1 MRRTSLALV
10 ALVVGACAPAE
21 PDAAED
27 AATTEGSSAP
37 ATASDPSTSPADDD
51 DDDDTGAPSE
61 DTSGD
66 SSTGEPLPPIVP
78 GLFAEYYAGYD
89 ARVLARVESQ
99 VDVDWVEAAPD
110 PTLPAD
116 RFSVRWSGWITAS
129 EGGAHTIVTET
140 DDGVR
145 LWIDDALVV
154 DDWTPH
160 FVTRNE
166 GAIELVAGQPT
177 PIVLELFEVDLASS
191 ARLSWSTATM
201 PEAPIPADVFTTYAE
216 IDDAGAPHPPYRN
229 PSLKHDGGW
238 VGAEAFRCA
247 DPGVIHVPDADMPGY
262 YAACTAGKF
271 PIRYSPD
278 LVFWQETDAS
288 ILPSGKATWSEDG
301 TRNWAPE
308 IHRVGDTFVA
318 YFTSKNAGGG
328 LAVGAAVADDVLG
341 PYVDTGAP
349 LVTDPQSVIDATY
362 TESDGVGYLLYKIDG
377 NAHGNPTPIFIREL
391 EPDGLSFVEGTG
403 AVQVIVNDLGWEG
416 GVVEAPWVAFH
427 DGMYYVFY
435 SGNVYDERYRTGVAR
450 APSIMGP
457 WEKKGDPILG
467 NDARWVGPGHGSVV
481 KAGDVDVFVY
491 HAWTNAGGVNDEDAG
506 RQMLV
511 DRIDWVDGWPTIHDG
526 TPSDTWQPWPGSP
539 AR

>member
-1 MRRTSLALV
+1 MRRTPFALAVIL
-10 ALVVGACAPAE
+10 ASACAPDD
-21 PDAAED
+21 PDASPD
-27 AATTEGSSAP
+27 ASTSAGESSSAE
-37 ATASDPSTSPADDD
+37 SDPDTTPADDD
-51 DDDDTGAPSE
+51 DDGTTTAPADGST
-61 DTSGD
+61 DGT
-66 SSTGEPLPPIVP
+66 TGEPLPPIVP

-89 ARVLARVESQ
+89 ARVLARVETA
-99 VDVDWVEAAPD
+99 VDVDWAEAAPD
-110 PTLPAD
+110 PALPAD
-116 RFSVRWSGWITAS
+116 RFSVRWSGWITPTES
-129 EGGAHTIVTET
+129 GAHTIVTET

-145 LWIDDALVV
+145 LWIDDQLVV

-166 GAIELVAGQPT
+166 GAIELVANTPV

-191 ARLSWSTATM
+191 ARLSWATATAA
-201 PEAPIPADVFTTYAE
+201 EAPIPPEAFTTYAE
-216 IDDAGAPHPPYRN
+216 IDDAGAPKPPYRN

-262 YAACTAGKF
+262 YAACTAGTF

-278 LVFWQETDAS
+278 LVFWQETDAT
-288 ILPSGKATWSEDG
+288 ILPSGKASWSEDG

-308 IHRVGDTFVA
+308 IHRVGTTFVA
-318 YFTSKNAGGG
+318 YFTSKNTGGT

-362 TESDGVGYLLYKIDG
+362 VEADGKGWLFYKIDG
-377 NAHGNPTPIFIREL
+377 NAHGNPTPIFVREL
-391 EPDGLSFVEGTG
+391 AFDGLSFAEGTG
-403 AVQVIVNDLGWEG
+403 AVQAIVNDLGWEG
-416 GVVEAPWVAFH
+416 GVVEAPWIVKR
-427 DGMYYVFY
+427 DGMFYLFY

-450 APSIMGP
+450 SRSITGP
-457 WEKKGDPILG
+457 YEKLGDPILR
-467 NDARWVGPGHGSVV
+467 NDSRWVGPGHGSVV
-481 KAGDVDVFVY
+481 TAGDVDVFVY

-511 DRIDWVDGWPTIHDG
+511 DRIDWTNGWPSIHDG
-526 TPSDTWQPWPGSP
+526 TPSDTWQPWPGTP
-539 AR
+539 